1 MKDENYYLDLFKEYR
16 KIFNNDYSNEYY
28 LNIIKREFKFII
40 EHNKEHLLTN
50 SFIFF
55 ISSSTDPAY
64 FLELLNRYDI
74 HFTLGRL
81 RNYYDSVISL
91 YRFRN
96 ANLFE
101 KTAIVDLLDGDNK
114 TAVTSVI
121 KCLDERPN
129 VAQVFK
135 SMMKNYIVFIISY
148 CHYINRLDI
157 VPILIKKIS
166 ENYNKIVD
174 DIFVNDLYQNDVKLL
189 ARITTYVND
198 EIKGKRAIV

>member
-16 KIFNNDYSNEYY
+16 KMFNNDYSNEYY
-28 LNIIKREFKFII
+28 LNTVKREFKFII

-55 ISSSTDPAY
+55 ISSSTNPAY
-64 FLELLNRYDI
+64 SLELLNRYDI

-81 RNYYDSVISL
+81 RYYYESVISL

-96 ANLFE
+96 ANL
-101 KTAIVDLLDGDNK
+101 TAIVDLLDGDNK

-129 VAQVFK
+129 VAQAFK
-135 SMMKNYIVFIISY
+135 SMMKNYIIFIISY

>member
-1 MKDENYYLDLFKEYR
+1 MKDENYYLELFKEYR
-16 KIFNNDYSNEYY
+16 KMFNNDYSNEYY
-28 LNIIKREFKFII
+28 LNVVKREFKFII

-55 ISSSTDPAY
+55 ISSSTDSAY

-81 RNYYDSVISL
+81 RYYYDSVISL

-96 ANLFE
+96 DNL
-101 KTAIVDLLDGDNK
+101 TAIVDLLDGDNK

-129 VAQVFK
+129 DSHAFK
-135 SMMKNYIVFIISY
+135 SMMKNYIVFILAY

-157 VPILIKKIS
+157 VPSLIKKIS

-174 DIFVNDLYQNDVKLL
+174 DIYVNDIYQNDVKLL

-198 EIKGKRAIV
+198 EIKGKRTIV